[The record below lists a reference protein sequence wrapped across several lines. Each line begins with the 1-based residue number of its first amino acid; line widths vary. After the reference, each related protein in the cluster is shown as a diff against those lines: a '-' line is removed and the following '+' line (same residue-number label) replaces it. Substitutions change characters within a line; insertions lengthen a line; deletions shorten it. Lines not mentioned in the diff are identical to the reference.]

1 MDFIQNAV
9 KANQEIYQLLKD
21 GDISLK
27 KELQKGAGG
36 DISRVVDI
44 KAEEIF
50 VKYLKQYGQIISEE
64 SGVIGEGE
72 DSIIIDPIDGS
83 DNFISG
89 LPYFGSSVAR
99 KKDKKI
105 CDAVICNF
113 ANGDIFVKNSTG
125 FKKANLNNLEFSEII
140 SNNYDTIGIFERAY
154 ASSKLICEINKMGL
168 KYRSPGALALS
179 LAYAH
184 EFKFVIFE
192 GKIREYDVAAGI
204 YMCEDMQ
211 ILLEDGVT
219 VVSKDKELFKKITEI
234 VRGVK

>member
-1 MDFIQNAV
+1 MDFIKSV
-9 KANQEIYQLLKD
+9 IKANQEIYELLKK
-21 GDISLK
+21 GGISLK

-44 KAEEIF
+44 EAEKIF
-50 VKYLKQYGQIISEE
+50 VKYLKHYGQIISEE
-64 SGVIGEGE
+64 SGTIGEGK

-83 DNFISG
+83 DNFISA

-99 KKDKKI
+99 KKDKKV
-105 CDAVICNF
+105 CDAIVCNF
-113 ANGDIFVKNSTG
+113 ANGDIFVKNSSG
-125 FKKANLNNLEFSEII
+125 FKRANLNNLKFSEII
-140 SNNYDTIGIFERAY
+140 SNNYATIGVYERAY

-192 GKIREYDVAAGI
+192 GRIREYDVAAGV

-211 ILLEDGVT
+211 MLLEDSII
-219 VVSKDKELFKKITEI
+219 VVSKEKELFEKITEI
-234 VRGVK
+234 VRGMK

>member
-1 MDFIQNAV
+1 MEFINSV
-9 KANQEIYQLLKD
+9 IKANQEIYEFLKK
-21 GDISLK
+21 GDVSLK

-44 KAEEIF
+44 EAEKIF
-50 VKYLKQYGQIISEE
+50 IKHLKKFGQIISEE
-64 SGVIGEGE
+64 SGTIGDGE

-83 DNFISG
+83 DNFVSA

-99 KKDKKI
+99 KRDKKVR
-105 CDAVICNF
+105 DAIVCNF
-113 ANGDIFVKNSTG
+113 ANGDIFVKNSIS
-125 FKKANLNNLEFSEII
+125 FKKANLNNLEFSEVI
-140 SNNYDTIGIFERAY
+140 SNNYATIGIYERAY
-154 ASSKLICEINKMGL
+154 ASLELICKINKMGL

-192 GKIREYDVAAGI
+192 GKLREYDIAAGV

-211 ILLEDGVT
+211 MLLEDSVL

-234 VRGVK
+234 IRGVK